1 MIGRYSNLAM
11 GSAHI
16 QDIAWFCIAF
26 ATASATAGIG
36 WLGLRA
42 LPLWI
47 GRVWREGLRV
57 TSYLAWLTFMTG
69 SFILAIGLPVLTQ
82 HEALPRHLLWTRQIP
97 WLLGISVIGFIGFAT
112 LEVLSWWLGRYLRE
126 VFKRKFVFHLSWT
139 LLLFGVLTLQ
149 VSPLLSPDNSG
160 ASASLQSPERA
171 NIPSPRFGTAQSEN
185 SAQRQQAAL
194 NLPPPGEPTIPG
206 EALSWGGSLAI
217 LGSLIGAGLLI
228 VGALIRNRLLQG
240 VGVASLAWGTFSHW
254 SLVNGIKIGDLI
266 RAENPELLTIEK
278 GQVNVDLSE
287 NHSDSTTISGPQ
299 HLVTI
304 AHFIPGDARINADM
318 SAEIKSKVCP
328 AFKDHHDAKNEQGI
342 VTVIGGTD
350 IIPLNSSTRD
360 RFGSNFGLAEA
371 RAKNAREQLLKCEVR
386 PASILTLSAGPHNF
400 SEGPSSR
407 SGARGNAEDRRVEF
421 WVNWVPVR
429 GAVPQQLGS
438 SKRRSGG
445 FGLDRLTF
453 FGLLAGTTMVFFYI
467 LENERKPILSLLFGV
482 ACLLVAVYGVV
493 SGSPVLAA
501 LEVIWCFFAVR
512 KWLRGRK
519 RLQPMGADPAMAAY
533 P

>member
-1 MIGRYSNLAM
+1 MTGRYSNLAM

-16 QDIAWFCIAF
+16 QNIAWFCIAF
-26 ATASATAGIG
+26 ATASATAGLG

-42 LPLWI
+42 LPLWL
-47 GRVWREGLRV
+47 GRFWREGLRV
-57 TSYLAWLTFMTG
+57 TSYLAWLTCMTG

-82 HEALPRHLLWTRQIP
+82 HDALPLQMLWTRQIA
-97 WLLGISVIGFIGFAT
+97 WLLGISVIAFIGFAA
-112 LEVLSWWLGRYLRE
+112 LEILSWWLGRYLRE
-126 VFKRKFVFHLSWT
+126 VFKRKFVFQLSWT
-139 LLLFGVLTLQ
+139 LLLFGVLMLQ
-149 VSPLLSPDNSG
+149 VSPLLSPDKSG
-160 ASASLQSPERA
+160 ASALPPSPERI
-171 NIPSPRFGTAQSEN
+171 NIPLPRSGTAQSEN
-185 SAQRQQAAL
+185 SVQPEQAEFHL
-194 NLPPPGEPTIPG
+194 QPPGEPTIPG
-206 EALSWGGSLAI
+206 EALSWGGSLII

-266 RAENPELLTIEK
+266 KAENLEVLKMEK
-278 GQVNVDLSE
+278 GRVNVDLSE
-287 NHSDSTTISGPQ
+287 NHSDSTTMSGPQ

-304 AHFIPGDARINADM
+304 SHFTPGEARINADM
-318 SAEIKSKVCP
+318 SAEIKSKACP
-328 AFKDHHDAKNEQGI
+328 AFKDHHDTKSEQGI

-350 IIPLNSSTRD
+350 KVPLNSSTRD

-371 RAKNAREQLLKCEVR
+371 RAENAREQLLKCEVR

-400 SEGPSSR
+400 SEASSSR
-407 SGARGNAEDRRVEF
+407 SGTRGNAEDRRVEF
-421 WVNWVPVR
+421 WVNWVPVK
-429 GAVPQQLGS
+429 GAVPEKPGS
-438 SKRRSGG
+438 TKRKSGG
-445 FGLDRLTF
+445 FGLDRLTL
-453 FGLLAGTTMVFFYI
+453 FGLLAAATMVLFYI
-467 LENERKPILSLLFGV
+467 LENGRKPILSLLFGV

-493 SGSPVLAA
+493 SGSPILAA

-519 RLQPMGADPAMAAY
+519 RLHPMDANPAMAVY